1 MPPSDERVLKHIAD
15 SVSPMRRGELE
26 AYGRLSM
33 VDAMPEAGP
42 STIAPAPGVASPK
55 SASNGFSPATNGHTN
70 GSLSPTHGAG
80 AAPWKLMA
88 MNGKSAASAVARVS
102 LPGSTLYEDSFVDRE
117 EFVRLVIQ
125 ALRDVGYIESAATLE
140 AESGYAMETP
150 EVADFR
156 TCILEARWDEAER
169 ALLQLGVTEED
180 GLWEA
185 KYLISQQKYL
195 ELLEAEDTTVAL
207 QVLRNELAPSHVDA
221 DQLHSLSSLMMCTDA
236 ADLRQRAGWDGASGT
251 SRRRLLANLQRYIPS
266 SLMIPPRRLATLLSQ
281 ALLFQQSACLY
292 HNVPLSLTSPNS
304 RSHFSLYTDHH
315 CDRERHFPRV
325 TTAILEGHL
334 DEVWAVEW
342 SHDGTRLAT
351 AGSDRTALI
360 WRIGPE
366 KDLSARQYTVDF
378 VLRDH
383 QYAVGYLAWSLDDS
397 LLLTASDDTVRMW
410 NTTSGICI
418 RVLKEHTD
426 TVTSLAWLP
435 DGSGFISGGLDRKI
449 ILWDADGKRRDTW
462 GATSIRVTDLAVT
475 PDFSRVVAVGMHY
488 SAPSAPGS
496 TTGPGRSESITPPTG
511 GGGARPNTA
520 SRESEN
526 RMIIYDL
533 ATKQTEA
540 SIRLDGE
547 TTSVKIS
554 PDSQYALINQAPD
567 EIHLWDLST
576 CRVAR
581 KFTGQ
586 HQGRHVIRSCF
597 GGVDSNFIVSGSEDG
612 NVYVWHRDSGTL
624 LEVLPGH
631 GAGSVNSVS
640 WNPKNERLFASC
652 SDDHTIR
659 IWEALE
665 SPERLPTTEEEP
677 QDGSSKGK
685 GKSRETLDGHLHGG
699 GGTVDGAF

>member
-1 MPPSDERVLKHIAD
+1 
-15 SVSPMRRGELE
+15 
-26 AYGRLSM
+26 
-33 VDAMPEAGP
+33 MPEAGP
-42 STIAPAPGVASPK
+42 SSIALNIASPK
-55 SASNGFSPATNGHTN
+55 SAVTNGFSPATNGHTN
-70 GSLSPTHGAG
+70 GSLSPTNGVG
-80 AAPWKLMA
+80 AAPWKLLS
-88 MNGKSAASAVARVS
+88 MNGKSASPALARVN

-125 ALRDVGYIESAATLE
+125 SLRDVGYIESASTLE
-140 AESGYAMETP
+140 AESGYTMETP
-150 EVADFR
+150 EVSDFR
-156 TCILEARWDEAER
+156 QYILEAQWDEAER
-169 ALLQLGVTEED
+169 ALVQLGVAED
-180 GLWEA
+180 EGLWEA
-185 KYLISQQKYL
+185 KFLISQQKYL
-195 ELLEAEDTTVAL
+195 EFLEAENTSAAL
-207 QVLRNELAPSHVDA
+207 QVLRNELAPSHVDS

-236 ADLRQRAGWDGASGT
+236 ADLRQRAGWDGASGS
-251 SRRRLLANLQRYIPS
+251 SRRRLLTNLQRYIPS
-266 SLMIPPRRLATLLSQ
+266 SLMIPPRRLSTLLSQ
-281 ALLFQQSACLY
+281 AVLYQRSHCLY
-292 HNVPLSLTSPNS
+292 HNVPLSLTSPNP

-315 CDRERHFPRV
+315 CDREKHFPKA
-325 TTAILEGHL
+325 TTAILEGHV

-342 SHDGTRLAT
+342 SHCGTRLAT
-351 AGSDRTALI
+351 AGKDKCALI

-366 KDLSARQYTVDF
+366 KDLSTRTYTVDF
-378 VLRDH
+378 VLSDH
-383 QYAVGYLAWSLDDS
+383 QDAIGYLAWSLDDS
-397 LLLTASDDTVRMW
+397 ILLTASDDCVRMW
-410 NTTSGICI
+410 NTSSGICI

-462 GATSIRVTDLAVT
+462 GTTSIRVTDLAVT

-488 SAPSAPGS
+488 LAPSAAGS
-496 TTGPGRSESITPPTG
+496 TTGSGRSESITPPTG
-511 GGGARPNTA
+511 GGGARPNNTA

-526 RMIIYDL
+526 RMLIYDL

-576 CRVAR
+576 CRVVR
-581 KFTGQ
+581 RFTGQ

-612 NVYVWHRDSGTL
+612 NVYIWHRDSGTL

-640 WNPKNERLFASC
+640 WNPKIERLFASC

-665 SPERLPTTEEEP
+665 TSERLSSTEEEP
-677 QDGSSKGK
+677 EGESNKGK
-685 GKSRETLDGHLHGG
+685 GKSRDTLDGHLDNGSGG
-699 GGTVDGAF
+699 VDGAF